1 MVARDQGRPETIGVQ
16 VGKLSDAQRAALIE
30 RYLAGESMT
39 RLAPEFGVT
48 RPAIA
53 GLLRRRGI
61 AVRPQAKLTE
71 LQRVAAVERYARGQT
86 CAEIAAD
93 FGVTGV
99 AILDVLNRR
108 GVPIRRRCTLR
119 NDALDELTPEA
130 AYWCGFLFADGNVRK
145 GSLTRQPTVGLDLA
159 ERDREHLEK
168 LRSFLGSTHKI
179 SIGNKSP
186 LSYQFRVSSTRLA
199 ERLFELG
206 RYEGP
211 IAPELAASRH
221 FWRGL
226 VDGDGSLGCYAKRP
240 GSQPS
245 PQFRLCGQGRALLAF
260 TKFLHEDAS
269 TGARLTVRPHKSIY
283 NVGTTG
289 WSAARIVEL
298 LYEDAPVALDRKA
311 ETARVI
317 IAKYRS
323 MMAGRAAVAVSG
335 QKSGLR
341 GSVG

>member
-1 MVARDQGRPETIGVQ
+1 MGTQ
-16 VGKLSDAQRAALIE
+16 VGKLSDSQRAALIQ

-39 RLAPEFGVT
+39 RLAPEFGVS

-53 GLLRRRGI
+53 GMLRRRGI

-71 LQRVAAVERYARGQT
+71 LQRVEAAERYVRGQT

-99 AILDVLNRR
+99 AILGVLNRR
-108 GVPIRRRCTLR
+108 GVPIRRRR
-119 NDALDELTPEA
+119 IVRHQALDELTPEA
-130 AYWCGFLFADGNVRK
+130 SYWCGFLFADGNVRRV
-145 GSLTRQPTVGLDLA
+145 SLTRQPTVGLGVA
-159 ERDREHLEK
+159 GYDREHLEK
-168 LRSFLGSTHKI
+168 FRSFLGSTHKI
-179 SIGNKSP
+179 SIGNRSP

-199 ERLFELG
+199 ERLFALG

-211 IAPELAASRH
+211 IASELAVSRH

-240 GSQPS
+240 GSEPGA
-245 PQFRLCGQGRALLAF
+245 QFRLCGEGRALLAF
-260 TKFLHEDAS
+260 TKFLREDGS

-289 WSAARIVEL
+289 WSAARIVQL

-311 ETARVI
+311 EMARLI

-323 MMAGRAAVAVSG
+323 MMAGRAAAAAVSG
-335 QKSGLR
+335 QTSGRR
-341 GSVG
+341 GRVDSDGLP